1 MYIARILYPVKVLGP
16 GNRIG
21 IWFSGCEHQCKNCSN
36 PELWKQQEN
45 QRISLKELLG
55 LINNIEKNYLID
67 GFTLTGGDPF
77 FQSDALRE
85 LLPYLYSISN
95 DILLY
100 TGYRYEELVN
110 KYPDVMKYV
119 AVIIDGK
126 YIEEENHGTVLR
138 GSENQ
143 RIIYLNSDLSEQYE
157 MYMSDERSKIQN
169 FTTSDGIVSVG
180 IHLPDYEKKLTR
192 LTIQK
197 GLEEL

>member
-21 IWFSGCEHQCKNCSN
+21 IWFSGCEHRCKNCSN

-45 QRISLKELLG
+45 QSISLKELLG
-55 LINNIEKNYLID
+55 LLKNVEDNYQVD
-67 GFTLTGGDPF
+67 GFTITGGDPF
-77 FQSDALRE
+77 YQPDALRE
-85 LLPYLYSISN
+85 LLPCLCSISN

-110 KYPDVMKYV
+110 KYPDVLKYV

-126 YIEEENHGTVLR
+126 YIEEENHGTVLK

-143 RIIYLNSDLSEQYE
+143 RIIYLNHNFLEHYE
-157 MYMSDERSKIQN
+157 IYMADEKSKIQN
-169 FTTSDGIVSVG
+169 FTTSDGVISVG
-180 IHLPDYEKKLTR
+180 IHLPDYEQELKSI
-192 LTIQK
+192 TIQK

>member
-55 LINNIEKNYLID
+55 LIKNIEKNYLID

-85 LLPYLYSISN
+85 LLPYLYCISN

-126 YIEEENHGTVLR
+126 YMEEENHGTVLR

-143 RIIYLNSDLSEQYE
+143 RIIYLNSDLAEQYE

-169 FTTSDGIVSVG
+169 FTTSNGIVSVG

-192 LTIQK
+192 LTTQK

>member
-55 LINNIEKNYLID
+55 LIKNIEKNYLID

-77 FQSDALRE
+77 FQLDALRE
-85 LLPYLYSISN
+85 LLPYLYCISN

-143 RIIYLNSDLSEQYE
+143 RIIYLNSDLSGKYE
-157 MYMSDERSKIQN
+157 MYMSGERSKIQN

-180 IHLPDYEKKLTR
+180 IHLPDYEKKLTK
-192 LTIQK
+192 LTTQK